1 MNQPIRLNYRA
12 RPYFRTFHQRHQRF
26 AFLVAHRRAG
36 KSYCLLGDLVVR
48 ALHNKTPS
56 PQYAYIAPMLSQ
68 ARNIA
73 WKALKIIL
81 GDLIDHCKISETRL
95 SITLPNRAE
104 IRLFGLD
111 NPDALRG
118 LYFNGVVLDEAQ
130 DCPIEVITTVIIPA
144 ITDKRGFLTFSGTP
158 KGTANT
164 FYQYRELA
172 KSNSN
177 EWFYE
182 ELPVSKTKII
192 SEADLLEAKAQMSD
206 EDYEQEFECNWL
218 SGNMGAI
225 FDRYLSNSPV
235 EVFEHDPKIKVNLVF
250 DIGFSD
256 ATAVWFYQLRDGR
269 CDVLNYYEC
278 QQKSISTVVSEC
290 MEIAKHFNFSVGHIH
305 LPHDSYNRTAQTGK
319 SIVERLWA
327 EGYYNIK
334 KIPDVSVKS
343 GISNARDFFK
353 NCRFHERCH
362 LGLEALKEYKY
373 QYNHKLKSFSKT
385 PAHDWSSHGADS
397 FRYLSLCVDDNDLLM
412 SKRTALSSL
421 PSVLPPEEYMRS
433 RPDLYSTEHIQFF
446 YDRDDED
453 SFL

>member
-1 MNQPIRLNYRA
+1 MSQPIRLNYRA
-12 RPYFRTFHQRHQRF
+12 RPYFREFHHRSQRF

-36 KSYCLLGDLVVR
+36 KSYCLLGDLVIR

-81 GDLIDHCKISETRL
+81 GDLLDHCKISETRL
-95 SITLPNRAE
+95 SITLPNKAE

-164 FYQYRELA
+164 FYHYRELA
-172 KSNSN
+172 RNNPS

-182 ELPVSKTKII
+182 ELPISKTNVI
-192 SEADLLEAKAQMSD
+192 SENDLAEAKAQMSD

-218 SGNMGAI
+218 SGNRGAI
-225 FDRYLSNSPV
+225 FSRYIENSII
-235 EVFEHDPKIKVNLVF
+235 EEFQHDTKKQVNLVF
-250 DIGFSD
+250 DVGFSD
-256 ATAVWFYQLRDGR
+256 ATSVWFYQLKNGK
-269 CDVLNYYEC
+269 CDIIDYYEA
-278 QQKSISTVVSEC
+278 QGKSIITV
-290 MEIAKHFNFSVGHIH
+290 MEEVYGIASSLNVEVGFIF
-305 LPHDSYNRTAQTGK
+305 LPHDCYNRNSQTGK
-319 SIVERLWA
+319 SIVEALWSK
-327 EGYYNIK
+327 GYSNIK
-334 KIPDVSVKS
+334 RIPDVSKKS
-343 GISNARDFFK
+343 GISAARDFFK
-353 NCRFHERCH
+353 HCRFHSRCH
-362 LGLEALKEYKY
+362 YGIEALESY
-373 QYNHKLKSFSKT
+373 QYVFNHKTKTFSKE
-385 PAHDWSSHGADS
+385 PKHDKWSHASDA
-397 FRYLSLCVDDNDLLM
+397 FRYLALCISDDDLEMSL
-412 SKRTALSSL
+412 RTAKHEEVII
-421 PSVLPPEEYMRS
+421 PSKEYMES
-433 RPDLYSTEHIQFF
+433 RKDLFSADHISF
-446 YDRDDED
+446 YYDTDNED